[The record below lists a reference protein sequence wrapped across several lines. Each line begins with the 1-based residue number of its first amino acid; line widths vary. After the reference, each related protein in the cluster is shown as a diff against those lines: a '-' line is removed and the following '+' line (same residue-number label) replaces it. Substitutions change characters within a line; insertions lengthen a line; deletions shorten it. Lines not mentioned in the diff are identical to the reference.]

1 MKLAYGIVAAIFEN
15 KERIIQD
22 KKQLQL
28 MSIKER
34 LVKYNV
40 EEQYERHY
48 ENPMLE
54 EKP

>member
-1 MKLAYGIVAAIFEN
+1 
-15 KERIIQD
+15 
-22 KKQLQL
+22 

-34 LVKYNV
+34 LVKYHV

-48 ENPMLE
+48 ENPMSE